1 MAHLR
6 KREQA
11 GRSGGATGLV
21 TVNPGGRREPQQDDY
36 LGSTVAA
43 GAGVLEPFHLGMV
56 RMALALG
63 FVSAAV
69 VAAGTMLPHLHH
81 GRMFHGPILFLA
93 LAAAAGNAVLTLL
106 PWRRWVGTARAARL
120 LTAWAAAVV
129 LMVAGLVY
137 AGGGWTS
144 DYYLLYFLVI
154 PFVAAIETVP
164 RQIVLYALVL
174 GGYLVA
180 VLGVPGDPLAGVI
193 VVRLGVIAA
202 ACAVG
207 TLLARALH
215 RTTVG
220 RVRAEEAA
228 RMERLLT
235 TEAHH
240 RIKNNLQLVA
250 DLLILEAD
258 RAPDEPS
265 VVVEETLSRIQS
277 VAAVHQSL
285 AQRPAGRVAL
295 RPVIERIAG
304 LVGDRLGRRVEVH
317 GDDVT
322 LSGPAAT
329 WTALVA
335 NELVVNALRHGRGD
349 VTISLA
355 ARADGEE
362 AELVVEDGG
371 PGPASAAPGLGLAL
385 VGRIV
390 EDGLRGTV
398 ARRVQDGRYRVE
410 VRFPVTKE
418 VADRAGA
425 HR

>member
-6 KREQA
+6 KREEA
-11 GRSGGATGLV
+11 GGSEGATGLV
-21 TVNPGGRREPQQDDY
+21 TVDPDGRREPQQDDY
-36 LGSTVAA
+36 LESTLA
-43 GAGVLEPFHLGMV
+43 GGARVLEPFHLGMV
-56 RMALALG
+56 RVALALG
-63 FVSAAV
+63 WVSAAV
-69 VAAGTMLPHLHH
+69 VAAGTVLPHLHH
-81 GRMFHGPILFLA
+81 GHMFHGPILFLA
-93 LAAAAGNAVLTLL
+93 FAAAVGNGLLAVL
-106 PWRRWVGTARAARL
+106 PWRRWVGTQRAAHL
-120 LTAWAAAVV
+120 LTVWAAAVV
-129 LMVAGLVY
+129 MMVGGLVY

-154 PFVAAIETVP
+154 PFVAATEPVP
-164 RQIVLYALVL
+164 RQLMLYGLIL
-174 GGYLVA
+174 LGYLVA
-180 VLGVPGDPLAGVI
+180 VLAVPGDPLSGMI
-193 VVRLGVIAA
+193 VVRLAVLSA

-207 TLLARALH
+207 AFLARALH

-220 RVRAEEAA
+220 RVRAEEAV

-258 RAPDEPS
+258 RARDNPS
-265 VVVEETLSRIQS
+265 VVEETLSRIQS

-285 AQRPAGRVAL
+285 AQRSAGRVAL

-304 LVGDRLGRRVEVH
+304 LVGDRLGRKVQVD

-322 LSGPAAT
+322 LTGRAAT

-355 ARADGEE
+355 ADPDGEE

-371 PGPASAAPGLGLAL
+371 PGPAAAAPGLGLAL
-385 VGRIV
+385 VRRLV
-390 EDGLRGTV
+390 EEGLRGTV
-398 ARRVQDGRYRVE
+398 TSEVRHRRYRVE
-410 VRFPVTKE
+410 VRFPVGEE
-418 VADRAGA
+418 VMDHAGA